1 MSIKIDNL
9 SFGYVR
15 GNQTVLK
22 DISIEIPKGSVCLLL
37 GLNGCGKT
45 TLIKNIAGLLKPFEG
60 SVFVDSNDVQAMNIT
75 KRSKVISYVSQRN
88 ENLSDVIIKDYLSFG
103 FVNELKFY
111 EKPSIEQMKRV
122 VDYSDRFAIKHLLNK
137 TLDEISGGERQIVSI
152 CSAMLQNTEVILLDE
167 PTSALDLTNQNK
179 VLTVLYNLALSENKT
194 IILSSHNPNHALFL
208 NSNVALMK
216 DGKISYYGLASEI
229 VTIDK
234 LKEVY
239 GDNICYSKEL
249 PYKEISFK
257 K

>member
-15 GNQTVLK
+15 GNQNVLK
-22 DISIEIPKGSVCLLL
+22 NISIEIPKGSVCLLL

-111 EKPSIEQMKRV
+111 ERPSFEQMKRV
-122 VDYSDRFAIKHLLNK
+122 VDYSDRFGIKHLLDK

-179 VLTVLYNLALSENKT
+179 VLTVLYNLALLENKT

-239 GDNICYSKEL
+239 GNNICYSEEL